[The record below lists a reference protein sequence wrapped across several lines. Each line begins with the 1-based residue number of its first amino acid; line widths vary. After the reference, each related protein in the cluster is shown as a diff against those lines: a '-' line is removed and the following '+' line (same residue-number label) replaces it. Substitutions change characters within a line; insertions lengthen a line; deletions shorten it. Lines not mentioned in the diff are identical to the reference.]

1 MMSRKHILL
10 VVLLF
15 VSVPAWSQ
23 ELDNVPAEL
32 VGYPEMVLLNGKI
45 VAVDD
50 HSFTS
55 QLGTIAEAMAI
66 RDGKVLAVGGNDR
79 LGKLVGPETKVI
91 DLKGRMVLPGL
102 ISVHDHPY
110 DWIYKHAET
119 FQSVVRGDSVV
130 ISRFFDSP
138 PDQQLKNF
146 ETTLSGA
153 VKEAKPGQWIFISL
167 FRGKHDEWKA
177 QMSASLGAEIN
188 RSQLDRL
195 APNNPVAVVATSL
208 LLNS

>member
-91 DLKGRMVLPGL
+91 DLKGRTVLPGI

-119 FQSVVRGDSVV
+119 FQQVVPGNSVLVY
-130 ISRFFDSP
+130 RFLNGP
-138 PDQQLKNF
+138 PEEQLKGF
-146 ETTLSGA
+146 EATLKGA
-153 VKEAKPGQWIFISL
+153 VQEAKPGQWIFISL
-167 FRGKHDEWKA
+167 YRGEYDQWRRQVSGFMGRE
-177 QMSASLGAEIN
+177 L
-188 RSQLDRL
+188 
-195 APNNPVAVVATSL
+195 
-208 LLNS
+208 